1 MLHLNA
7 SELLHI
13 AGRVVDPLIVRDAG
27 LLEAAAARPQATFDG
42 RPVYDDLVEMAAAL
56 TESIVTN
63 HGLVDGNKRLGL
75 AALVVFLGINGS
87 RLTMSNDGA
96 YDLIYGIASGERR
109 GVQDVAR
116 TLRPHI
122 QPRHR

>member
-1 MLHLNA
+1 MLHLNT

-96 YDLIYGIASGERR
+96 YDLIYGIASGELR
-109 GVQDVAR
+109 GVHDVAR